1 MRSSKR
7 KVSALNDGGTVI
19 LSALQNL
26 SDSTP
31 RAIATALLSLL
42 PPNATKLDPSAKKL
56 LKAFPMV
63 SASLDARA
71 NALARASVEEGASK
85 PFEFRFSAVA
95 GGTPTTNG
103 VMVMAD
109 AADSGEKVDGEE
121 TFITVSIPAE
131 CFLHVLRF
139 LNGCEIVKSSLVSK
153 SWLSEARSPEIWET
167 MDQTTGF
174 SNKSKHFNMKG
185 MVELLSRRQF
195 SNLKSLAVPNYVK
208 LGKSGLKQIAKA
220 CPQLTSF
227 EWGFNMISGPRPK
240 DSDLMEVTVHFPNLT
255 SLRTEM
261 WNITSQGIRIAVTS
275 MGESLL
281 DLRIRADTISNHY
294 LSGID
299 LELIAK
305 ACPNIKYFAYVVS
318 KWGGSFTERALEN
331 VNGSGVIALV
341 ENCRKLEVLELDNAK
356 SVGREAFE
364 TIVQML
370 NEGNGG
376 GGENGGESFALREI
390 KLEGYPYA
398 VVNHDDEQ
406 VSGGRLKWTLE

>member
-103 VMVMAD
+103 VMVMVMAD
-109 AADSGEKVDGEE
+109 AADSGEKNDGEE
-121 TFITVSIPAE
+121 TDLGDDGS
-131 CFLHVLRF
+131 
-139 LNGCEIVKSSLVSK
+139 NQ
-153 SWLSEARSPEIWET
+153 
-167 MDQTTGF
+167 DQTTGF

-305 ACPNIKYFAYVVS
+305 ACPNMEYFAYVVS

-376 GGENGGESFALREI
+376 GGENGRESFALREI

-398 VVNHDDEQ
+398 VVNHDDEEL
-406 VSGGRLKWTLE
+406 SGGRLKWTVE

>member
-1 MRSSKR
+1 
-7 KVSALNDGGTVI
+7 
-19 LSALQNL
+19 
-26 SDSTP
+26 
-31 RAIATALLSLL
+31 
-42 PPNATKLDPSAKKL
+42 
-56 LKAFPMV
+56 
-63 SASLDARA
+63 
-71 NALARASVEEGASK
+71 
-85 PFEFRFSAVA
+85 
-95 GGTPTTNG
+95 
-103 VMVMAD
+103 
-109 AADSGEKVDGEE
+109 
-121 TFITVSIPAE
+121 
-131 CFLHVLRF
+131 
-139 LNGCEIVKSSLVSK
+139 
-153 SWLSEARSPEIWET
+153 
-167 MDQTTGF
+167 
-174 SNKSKHFNMKG
+174 

-305 ACPNIKYFAYVVS
+305 ACPNMEYFAYVVS

-376 GGENGGESFALREI
+376 GGENGRESFALREI

-398 VVNHDDEQ
+398 VVNHDDEEL
-406 VSGGRLKWTLE
+406 SGGRLKWTVE